1 MFTEMRLLSVFA
13 MISSA
18 FFLLGAFVIMQFTVR
33 QPNHWQELPGITN
46 FTGVI
51 MFVGMAMYA
60 FEGQTMVN
68 ISDFSY

>member
-13 MISSA
+13 MVSSV
-18 FFLLGAFVIMQFTVR
+18 FFLLGALVIMQFTVR
-33 QPNHWQELPGITN
+33 QPNHWEELPAVTN

-60 FEGQTMVN
+60 FEGQTMV
-68 ISDFSY
+68 IIFDF